1 MALAIGDQEKR
12 QPSTRNDRGGEGGG
26 REGKRNTRELRPPV
40 SSYVTF
46 LLRYP
51 C

>member
-12 QPSTRNDRGGEGGG
+12 QPSTRNDRGG